1 MKKVFVLFASAALFV
16 ACGSSSNKP
25 ADANAETPVIE
36 TVETT
41 TVSIEGDS
49 TATEVQ
55 ADSTACTDCKGDCE
69 KCPKTG
75 EACKCK
81 AEEAK

>member
-25 ADANAETPVIE
+25 ADTTVETTTIE
-36 TVETT
+36 TVETAPAC
-41 TVSIEGDS
+41 DS
-49 TATEVQ
+49 TCTEVH

-75 EACKCK
+75 EACTCAKA
-81 AEEAK
+81 AEEVK